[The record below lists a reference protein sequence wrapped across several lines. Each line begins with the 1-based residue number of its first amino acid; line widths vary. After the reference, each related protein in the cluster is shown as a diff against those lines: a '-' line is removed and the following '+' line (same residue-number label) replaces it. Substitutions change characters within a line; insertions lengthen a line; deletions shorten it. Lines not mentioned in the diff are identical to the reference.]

1 MRLIMISI
9 GESNKTLLSRII
21 DFIKNHM
28 SIMIITLGFV
38 SLCAIVYYLSL
49 LPILYV
55 GLLLI
60 YISWFFIDDFRSE
73 FWVTIFV
80 LSIMIT
86 SVCMI
91 VNIADPTP
99 IGIEKIRPEY
109 ISRTP
114 KDIRIIYGKYDNIS
128 SDIVIYNSPD
138 SLIYMC
144 KNMFANKIMRLSDKY
159 NICVDSKQGR
169 K

>member
-1 MRLIMISI
+1 MRFIMISI
-9 GESNKTLLSRII
+9 GESNKTLFLRML
-21 DFIKNHM
+21 DFIKKHM
-28 SIMIITLGFV
+28 PIMIITLGFV

-73 FWVTIFV
+73 FWVTIFII
-80 LSIMIT
+80 SIIAT

-114 KDIRIIYGKYDNIS
+114 KDIRIIYVKYDTISENI
-128 SDIVIYNSPD
+128 VVYNSPD
-138 SLIYMC
+138 SLIYVC
-144 KNMFANKIMRLSDKY
+144 KHMFKNKIMRLSDEYKL
-159 NICVDSKQGR
+159 CVDSKQGR